1 MARRSRAS
9 NRYEPA
15 DSRDF
20 GPRFGYRDSRSIS
33 AATRRTYSR
42 DRVSPGPVG
51 HTRSPSPHYNR
62 PIHRSRAQIRRSS
75 DPRKRYFSPYGRRHK
90 SFDYERPLQ
99 NPERGDI
106 NQSNKISMLI
116 PHGRPDYRE
125 CSSQRSCPDLEPY
138 TNDPYES
145 VSDYEQRRPWTEFD
159 DEHVHYTSSCQSG
172 PRIKP
177 ESFSGNEDWE
187 EYQSHFEDCA
197 ELSRW
202 DHRSK
207 VLF

>member
-42 DRVSPGPVG
+42 DRVSPGPVR

-62 PIHRSRAQIRRSS
+62 PIRRSRAQICRSS

-125 CSSQRSCPDLEPY
+125 CSTQWSCPDLEPY
-138 TNDPYES
+138 TNDPYDS
-145 VSDYEQRRPWTEFD
+145 VSDYKQRRPWTEFD
-159 DEHVHYTSSCQSG
+159 DEHVHYLLVRVDPELSQSRSVEARTGRSISHISRTALSCQG
-172 PRIKP
+172 GIIAAKYC
-177 ESFSGNEDWE
+177 F
-187 EYQSHFEDCA
+187 
-197 ELSRW
+197 
-202 DHRSK
+202 
-207 VLF
+207 